1 MHAGHTHDRKGA
13 TSQGVTND
21 TDPVGQPVLF
31 SRERCLWTPTVSEI
45 LQSFKKD
52 WWRWTPGERLSALLG
67 LALTLAL
74 VLGLGYAGL
83 IG

>member
-1 MHAGHTHDRKGA
+1 M
-13 TSQGVTND
+13 
-21 TDPVGQPVLF
+21 
-31 SRERCLWTPTVSEI
+31 SEI